1 MDIFDILLDIL
12 LKPPQPFIGLFLNK
26 YFAFLR
32 VCQLHQVTYIPEG
45 INTGEISN
53 NDLFARKL
61 SGRIDLDLFCIAS
74 LVQFFTFKQRYH
86 IGSNS
91 V

>member
-1 MDIFDILLDIL
+1 MTSQLVVQFS
-12 LKPPQPFIGLFLNK
+12 NK

-32 VCQLHQVTYIPEG
+32 VCQLHQVIHISEG

-61 SGRIDLDLFCIAS
+61 SGRIDLDLFYVAI
-74 LVQFFTFKQRYH
+74 LV
-86 IGSNS
+86 
-91 V
+91 